1 MRRETSAG
9 IIAGAVSAFPVGVA
23 LVVLTLWN
31 RLESRLGAYWI
42 RFPNSHTILLVAG
55 AVVILMVLAFAAFLG
70 ALAGLIFVALRN
82 KLPFRSTYAK
92 AAAPSIAVWFILS
105 LVWVTMG
112 GDFNL
117 LYLAL
122 AVLDSLIFAH
132 LFDRWTGTKSKLTSE
147 PFTPRPD

>member
-1 MRRETSAG
+1 MRRETSAS
-9 IIAGAVSAFPVGVA
+9 IIAGAVSAFPAGMA
-23 LVVLTLWN
+23 FVVLTVWN

-42 RFPNSHTILLVAG
+42 RFPNNNTILLAG
-55 AVVILMVLAFAAFLG
+55 AVVILMFLAFAAFLG

-92 AAAPSIAVWFILS
+92 ATAPSIAVWFLLN

-122 AVLDSLIFAH
+122 AVLDSLIFAY
-132 LFDRWTGTKSKLTSE
+132 LFDRWAETKSQLTSE
-147 PFTPRPD
+147 PFIPRPD